1 MCKVGKSAADM
12 MHALQTVVYGDNALK
27 KTAVCDRYSH
37 FNSGQELLED
47 EPCSGQLSTCV
58 IAGPVLE
65 LQELVYG
72 NWQTAIGEV
81 AYEMGITYGSAQTVL
96 MEELRTRRVCATFV
110 LWLLTDYQVECFK
123 IIASGL
129 FDKSTQDVV
138 LLGNVVTGDES

>member
-1 MCKVGKSAADM
+1 MCKLSSTVSQFGYSANIQSMCKVGKSAADM

-96 MEELRTRRVCATFV
+96 MEELRMRGVCAMFV
-110 LWLLTDYQVECFK
+110 L
-123 IIASGL
+123 
-129 FDKSTQDVV
+129 
-138 LLGNVVTGDES
+138 